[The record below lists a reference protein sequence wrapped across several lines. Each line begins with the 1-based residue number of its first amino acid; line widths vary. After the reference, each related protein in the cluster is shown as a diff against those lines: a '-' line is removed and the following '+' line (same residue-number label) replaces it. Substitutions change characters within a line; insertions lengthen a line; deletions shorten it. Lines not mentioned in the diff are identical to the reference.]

1 MVPVLVQVGRCQ
13 FTRFGDSQGYNLQY
27 PAVAYLSIMQRPL
40 SRYWQIQ
47 RYKDPVITICYGCE
61 MDNSHLRF
69 LNFWLTCRIN
79 IFQRFF
85 EIYFCFWL
93 LLLVFWLFL
102 IRYFIFDD
110 IKQNIPFFFKTLD
123 FRSCYIP
130 TTKSNIKFFY
140 LAKFKIFSTHWQ
152 VQKTYSGFDNY
163 KSRKNGI

>member
-1 MVPVLVQVGRCQ
+1 MVPVLVVQVGRCK

-27 PAVAYLSIMQRPL
+27 STVAYLPKLQRPL

-93 LLLVFWLFL
+93 LS
-102 IRYFIFDD
+102 
-110 IKQNIPFFFKTLD
+110 LD

-130 TTKSNIKFFY
+130 TTKSNIKFFIWPNFKY
-140 LAKFKIFSTHWQ
+140 FQLTDKFKRH
-152 VQKTYSGFDNY
+152 SGFDNY